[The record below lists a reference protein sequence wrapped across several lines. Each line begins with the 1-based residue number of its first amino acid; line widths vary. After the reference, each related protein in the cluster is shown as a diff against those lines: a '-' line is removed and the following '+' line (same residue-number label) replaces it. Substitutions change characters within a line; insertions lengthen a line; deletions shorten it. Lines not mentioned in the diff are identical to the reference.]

1 MVVVFFSS
9 VSRQSSHKKKLN
21 TYISFPEVLDMSP
34 FMEEKGIPPLMPSV
48 CV

>member
-1 MVVVFFSS
+1 MVVVFFSSS

-34 FMEEKGIPPLMPSV
+34 FMEEKGIPLPIQTD
-48 CV
+48 